1 MLYAEDTL
9 LVEVTLIVVELR
21 REDGQLLT
29 ITMDARGN
37 AQTVADNTGYELGT
51 DELTRLERRAL
62 KRLVEID

>member
-1 MLYAEDTL
+1 MVYAEDTL

-29 ITMDARGN
+29 VTMDARGN
-37 AQTVADNTGYELGT
+37 PQTVADITGYELGI

-62 KRLVEID
+62 KRLVEVD